1 MTIKEAEQLTGIKK
15 ANIRYYEEVGLIQPK
30 RDSSNRYRDYGREEI
45 AMLKKIKFLRGLDI
59 SISDIKNLQRGTV
72 SLAEMMQRKR
82 EELRDEMEQTA
93 AIEKLC
99 ARIQEQGVYFESL
112 DVEMLS
118 APTEILETKGRKA
131 VQLDKINQLK
141 KYDQFWMRLIQTA
154 ASIFLLVTV
163 FMKIQMG
170 KPVPWWF
177 TLTVGLVVVT
187 AFCAKFLISRK
198 IEKLNG

>member
-30 RDSSNRYRDYGREEI
+30 RDSSNRYRDYGGEEI
-45 AMLKKIKFLRGLDI
+45 AMLRKIKFLRGLDV
-59 SISDIKNLQRGTV
+59 SIPDIKNLQRGTV

-99 ARIQEQGVYFESL
+99 ARIQEQGVCFESL

-118 APTEILETKGRKA
+118 APAEILETKGRKA
-131 VQLDKINQLK
+131 VQLDKINQLN

-163 FMKIQMG
+163 FMKVQMG
-170 KPVPWWF
+170 KQVPWWF

>member
-15 ANIRYYEEVGLIQPK
+15 ANIRYYEEVGLIKPK
-30 RDSSNRYRDYGREEI
+30 RDSSNRYRDYGGEEI
-45 AMLKKIKFLRGLDI
+45 TMLRKIKFLRGLDV
-59 SISDIKNLQRGTV
+59 SIPDIKNLQRGTV

-82 EELRDEMEQTA
+82 EELQDEMEQTA

-99 ARIQEQGVYFESL
+99 ARIQEQGVRFDSL

-118 APTEILETKGRKA
+118 VPTKILETKGRKA

-141 KYDQFWMRLIQTA
+141 KYDQFWMRLIQMA
-154 ASIFLLVTV
+154 ASIFLLITV
-163 FMKIQMG
+163 FMKVQMG
-170 KPVPWWF
+170 KQVPWWL